1 MITPTI
7 TTWSSNGIGTPS
19 RATVSITG
27 GAGRN
32 SQIYPNLKLN
42 MY

>member
-1 MITPTI
+1 MITSAI
-7 TTWSSNGIGTPS
+7 TACALFRIGTPS

-32 SQIYPNLKLN
+32 SQIYPKLN
-42 MY
+42 MI